1 MFNNKAILRLIFITF
16 ILVSNSI
23 YCTSIAASEGKLGN
37 RSTASINISVHI
49 NQTLTTIYPEQLL
62 LSSSTSSSATNTSQ
76 AFCVVNQGFGNYAS
90 VPYELIIENLTLQ
103 NIGENPA
110 YYVYIKKN
118 GSSKE
123 TLEPG
128 VSITN
133 QSKIT
138 INEALKNRCSDMGMR
153 ISIES
158 TNPSVNQSTISN
170 IPGLLLLLV
179 SPN

>member
-1 MFNNKAILRLIFITF
+1 MLKNKAIHRFIFITF

-23 YCTSIAASEGKLGN
+23 YCTSNAASQGKLGN

-62 LSSSTSSSATNTSQ
+62 LSSSTSSVTNTSQ
-76 AFCVVNQGFGNYAS
+76 AICVINQGFGENAS
-90 VPYELIIENLTLQ
+90 VPYELIIENLILQ

-110 YYVYIKKN
+110 YYVYIKEN
-118 GSSKE
+118 GSNKE
-123 TLEPG
+123 SLSQG

-133 QSKIT
+133 QSILT
-138 INEALKNRCSDMGMR
+138 FADMLDNKCNDMDMS
-153 ISIES
+153 IAIES
-158 TNPSVNQSTISN
+158 SNPSADPNSISDT
-170 IPGLLLLLV
+170 PGLLLLLV